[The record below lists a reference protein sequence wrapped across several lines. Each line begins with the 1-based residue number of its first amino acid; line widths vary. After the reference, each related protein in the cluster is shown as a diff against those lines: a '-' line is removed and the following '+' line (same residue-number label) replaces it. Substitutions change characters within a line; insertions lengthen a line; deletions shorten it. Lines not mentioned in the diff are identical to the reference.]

1 MCRASFE
8 ELGAH
13 VPEGRARVYRRSL
26 VQVVRLCSERV
37 DGFGEDNG
45 DAKAFGDVH
54 DCLLAVGQFFS
65 PGLCGV
71 GRVDAVHDRVR
82 AARFTFE

>member
-1 MCRASFE
+1 M
-8 ELGAH
+8 
-13 VPEGRARVYRRSL
+13 YRRSL
-26 VQVVRLCSERV
+26 VQVVRLCPECV

-54 DCLLAVGQFFS
+54 DRLLAVGQFLS

-82 AARFTFE
+82 AARLAFE